1 MRDLIRLMVLLAAL
15 TLPAAAQQRPDAVTP
30 AEREIIPLRSI
41 APTAGGAGESP
52 PSRAQDTQDT
62 VEPSEMEATV
72 STPTTGETHDANT
85 VTVERE
91 QLAIAPAQ
99 IEPAFVRPLM
109 PVAGGRNDSNPV
121 WSPGGRLL
129 AFERARGDNKEIVI
143 ARLDGSVVQKI
154 YYKAPTKPGQMAFFF
169 PGIIDP
175 TSYNAGITWSPRG
188 DRLVF
193 MSNAGEG
200 NYDLYLREAGGRTLR
215 LTQDGEKD
223 GHAHWS
229 PIQERIAFISGRSG
243 KGDVY
248 LLDITAKTASALTHG
263 ERPYLYPQWSPDG
276 KRLAVIGGTNENHGV
291 YLLEPDR
298 KPRPAP
304 RALTTWGHDDLRP
317 VWSPDGKYL
326 AFYTNYNPAGDPKIW
341 AIAVIAADGSDP
353 TEGEGLA
360 ARVVATNVIPNVEH
374 GPAWMP
380 DSRRIV
386 YVRNERQAYRPIHVV
401 DLESGM
407 TAMLQTG
414 TNINDDVTCS
424 RAGTIAFRAQVN
436 QWDQIFIARL
446 RD

>member
-1 MRDLIRLMVLLAAL
+1 MQSAPV
-15 TLPAAAQQRPDAVTP
+15 AAAPK
-30 AEREIIPLRSI
+30 
-41 APTAGGAGESP
+41 
-52 PSRAQDTQDT
+52 
-62 VEPSEMEATV
+62 
-72 STPTTGETHDANT
+72 
-85 VTVERE
+85 
-91 QLAIAPAQ
+91 AIAPAP

-109 PVAGGRNDSNPV
+109 PAAGGRNDSNPV
-121 WSPGGRLL
+121 WSPGGKVL
-129 AFERARGDNKEIVI
+129 AFERARGDNKELVI
-143 ARLDGSVVQKI
+143 ARLNGSVVQTI
-154 YYKAPTKPGQMAFFF
+154 YYKAAKKPGQMAFFF

-175 TSYNAGITWSPRG
+175 TSYNAGVTWSPRG

-200 NYDLYLREAGGRTLR
+200 NYDLYLHEADGRTLR
-215 LTQDGEKD
+215 LTQDSEKD

-229 PIQERIAFISGRSG
+229 PVQDRIAFISGRSG

-248 LLDITAKTASALTHG
+248 LFDIAAKTAAALTHG

-276 KRLAVIGGTNENHGV
+276 KRLAVIGGSNENHDV
-291 YLLEPDR
+291 YVLEPDR

-304 RALTTWGHDDLRP
+304 RPLTAWQHDDLRP

-353 TEGEGLA
+353 TDGDGLA
-360 ARVVATNVIPNVEH
+360 ARVVATDVIPNVER

-386 YVRNERQAYRPIHVV
+386 YVRNERQAYRPIYVV
-401 DLESGM
+401 DLESGVD
-407 TAMLQTG
+407 AKLQTG

-424 RAGTIAFRAQVN
+424 RDGTIAFRAQVN
-436 QWDQIFIARL
+436 QWDQIFIART